1 MWTLQKMGGEAM
13 LELIRKIKLDVIV
26 TVMSGVPDENEYI
39 S

>member
-1 MWTLQKMGGEAM
+1 MGAEAM